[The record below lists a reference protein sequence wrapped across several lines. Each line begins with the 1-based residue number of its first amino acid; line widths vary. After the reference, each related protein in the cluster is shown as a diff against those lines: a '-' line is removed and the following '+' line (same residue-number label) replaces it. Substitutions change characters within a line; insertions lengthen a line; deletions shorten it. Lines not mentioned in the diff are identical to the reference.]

1 LGRKKQARRCKAR
14 YNWEFMGKRFQ
25 VNRYDLLGQAELYPP
40 QILLPGKL
48 EPKLDIAWDSFHQNF
63 FSNIPV
69 FFERTKPTGALP
81 LAYVLRDCRVE
92 HPAPRRAILLAAL
105 VQILLLLI
113 PWPDLPVSARRNPA
127 FDNTQLTWSGPIDDL
142 PLLNMP
148 RAKKAAPRAK
158 VPADPPPAQGADA
171 FHPRQRI
178 FTDPSRLTHPR
189 QTLVNPAAPL
199 DAPKILPDMPNVVH
213 LASVAAPPRPRLEI
227 SEQAL
232 MKLHPKRKK
241 TVATTDVPSP
251 DLPNL
256 EQKATEISLMTEQN
270 GPAKPKLEI
279 NAGSAPRLGARK
291 QDGELASAPE
301 VAPSATNAP
310 AGSTGTLI
318 ALSAAPAP
326 PSPVVPVP
334 DGNLSARVAISPEG
348 KKPGV
353 PAGSPATSA
362 STGGT
367 TEAAS
372 NSAGGA
378 NATGIT
384 ISGGNPKPNAGVSG
398 LGGVGK
404 FSMAKPQAY
413 IKRPDPNAA
422 VEDDSVRTG
431 PPNFALLPPGSAPEQ
446 IFSRRRV
453 YSMNVNMPNFN
464 SATGSWI
471 IHFSELHLSGAA
483 SHAGNVAA
491 PVPVHKVDPKY
502 PSTMAEERIEGEVI
516 LYGVIRQNGTV
527 DSLQLVRGIDERLN
541 ANAMNAFKEWKF
553 EPATREGQPVDLEA
567 IVHIPFHAPARQ

>member
-1 LGRKKQARRCKAR
+1 
-14 YNWEFMGKRFQ
+14 MGKRFQ
-25 VNRYDLLGQAELYPP
+25 VNWYDLLGQAEMYPP
-40 QILLPGKL
+40 HIVLPGTL
-48 EPKLDIAWDSFHQNF
+48 EPKLDIAWGSFHQNF

-69 FFERTKPTGALP
+69 FFQRTRLTGSEP

-92 HPAPRRAILLAAL
+92 NPAPQRAILLAAL
-105 VQILLLLI
+105 VQILFLLI
-113 PWPDLPVSARRNPA
+113 PWPDLPLSAKRNPV
-127 FDNTQLTWSGPIDDL
+127 FDNTQLTWSGPLDDL

-158 VPADPPPAQGADA
+158 NPADPPPSVGADA

-178 FTDPSRLTHPR
+178 FTDPSRPTHPR

-199 DAPKILPDMPNVVH
+199 DAPKILPDMPNVVR

-227 SEQAL
+227 SEQTL
-232 MKLHPKRKK
+232 RKLRPKTKK

-256 EQKATEISLMTEQN
+256 EQKPAEVSLMAQQN

-279 NAGSAPRLGARK
+279 NAGSTPRLGAQR
-291 QDGELASAPE
+291 QNGELAAAPE
-301 VAPSATNAP
+301 VAPSASNAP
-310 AGSTGTLI
+310 AGSAGTLI
-318 ALSAAPAP
+318 ALSASPAP

-334 DGNLSARVAISPEG
+334 DGNLAARVAISPEG

-353 PAGSPATSA
+353 P
-362 STGGT
+362 GGT
-367 TEAAS
+367 PASSNSNGGSAEMAS

-384 ISGGNPKPNAGVSG
+384 VSGGNPKPNSSVSG

-404 FSMAKPQAY
+404 FSIAKPQAY
-413 IKRPDPNAA
+413 IKRPDPNAP
-422 VEDDSVRTG
+422 VEDDPVRTG
-431 PPNFALLPPGSAPEQ
+431 PPNFALLPPGSPPEQ

-453 YSMNVNMPNFN
+453 YAMNVNMPNFN

-471 IHFSELHLSGAA
+471 IHFSELRLSAA
-483 SHAGNVAA
+483 ARQGGEVAA

-502 PSTMAEERIEGEVI
+502 PSTMIEERIEGEVI

-527 DSLQLVRGIDERLN
+527 DSIQLVRGIDERLN
-541 ANAMNAFKEWKF
+541 ANAMSAFKEWKF
-553 EPATREGQPVDLEA
+553 QPATREGQPVDLEA
-567 IVHIPFHAPARQ
+567 IVHIPFHAPPRE

>member
-1 LGRKKQARRCKAR
+1 
-14 YNWEFMGKRFQ
+14 MGKRFQ

-40 QILLPGKL
+40 HIVLPGTQ
-48 EPKLDIAWDSFHQNF
+48 EPKLDIAWGSYHQNF

-69 FFERTKPTGALP
+69 FFQRTRLTGAAP
-81 LAYVLRDCRVE
+81 IVPVLRDCRVE
-92 HPAPRRAILLAAL
+92 NPAPRRAILLAAL
-105 VQILLLLI
+105 VQILFLLI
-113 PWPDLPVSARRNPA
+113 PWPDLPLSAKRNPA
-127 FDNTQLTWSGPIDDL
+127 FDNTQLTWSGPVDDL

-148 RAKKAAPRAK
+148 RAKKAALRAK
-158 VPADPPPAQGADA
+158 NPADPPPTEGVDA

-178 FTDPSRLTHPR
+178 FTDPSRPTHPR

-227 SEQAL
+227 SEQTL
-232 MKLHPKRKK
+232 RKLRPKTKK

-256 EQKATEISLMTEQN
+256 EQKPAEVSLMAQQN

-279 NAGSAPRLGARK
+279 NAGSAPRLGAQK
-291 QDGELASAPE
+291 QNGELAAAPE
-301 VAPSATNAP
+301 VAPSASNAP

-318 ALSAAPAP
+318 ALSASPAP

-334 DGNLSARVAISPEG
+334 DGNLAARVAISPEG

-353 PAGSPATSA
+353 PGGAPAS
-362 STGGT
+362 SNPNGGT
-367 TEAAS
+367 AEMAS
-372 NSAGGA
+372 NSPGGA
-378 NATGIT
+378 NATAIV
-384 ISGGNPKPNAGVSG
+384 ISGGNPKPNSGVSG

-404 FSMAKPQAY
+404 FSIAKPQAY
-413 IKRPDPNAA
+413 IKRPDPNAP
-422 VEDDSVRTG
+422 VEDDSGRTG
-431 PPNFALLPPGSAPEQ
+431 PPDFALLPPGSPPEQ

-453 YSMNVNMPNFN
+453 YAMNVNMPNFN

-471 IHFSELHLSGAA
+471 IHFSELHLSAA
-483 SHAGNVAA
+483 ARQAGEVAA

-502 PSTMAEERIEGEVI
+502 PSTMVEERIEGEVI

-527 DSLQLVRGIDERLN
+527 DSIQLVRGIDERLN
-541 ANAMNAFKEWKF
+541 ANAMSAFKEWKF
-553 EPATREGQPVDLEA
+553 EPATRDGQPVDLEA
-567 IVHIPFHAPARQ
+567 IVHIPFHAPPRQ

>member
-1 LGRKKQARRCKAR
+1 
-14 YNWEFMGKRFQ
+14 MGKRFQ

-40 QILLPGKL
+40 HIVLPGAL
-48 EPKLDIAWDSFHQNF
+48 EPKLDIAWGSFQQNF

-69 FFERTKPTGALP
+69 FFQRTRLTGAVP
-81 LAYVLRDCRVE
+81 LVYVLRDCRVE
-92 HPAPRRAILLAAL
+92 NPTPRSAIVLAAL

-113 PWPDLPVSARRNPA
+113 PWPDLPLSAKHNPA

-148 RAKKAAPRAK
+148 RERKAAPRAK
-158 VPADPPPAQGADA
+158 APADPPPAEGADA

-178 FTDPSRLTHPR
+178 VTDPSRPTHPR

-199 DAPKILPDMPNVVH
+199 EAPKILPDMPNVVH
-213 LASVAAPPRPRLEI
+213 LASVAVPPRPRLEI
-227 SEQAL
+227 SEQTL
-232 MKLHPKRKK
+232 MKLRPKARK
-241 TVATTDVPSP
+241 TVATTDAPSP

-256 EQKATEISLMTEQN
+256 EQRPADVSLTAQQN

-291 QDGELASAPE
+291 QDGELAAAPE
-301 VAPSATNAP
+301 VAPSASNAP

-318 ALSAAPAP
+318 ALSASPAP
-326 PSPVVPVP
+326 PAPAIPVP

-348 KKPGV
+348 KKPGTPGGV
-353 PAGSPATSA
+353 PASSA
-362 STGGT
+362 ANGGT
-367 TEAAS
+367 TEVAS
-372 NSAGGA
+372 NGAGGA
-378 NATGIT
+378 NATGIS
-384 ISGGNPKPNAGVSG
+384 ISGGNPKPNSSVSG

-413 IKRPDPNAA
+413 MKRPDPNAA
-422 VEDDSVRTG
+422 VEDEPARTG
-431 PPNFALLPPGSAPEQ
+431 PPNFALLPPGSPPEQ

-471 IHFSELHLSGAA
+471 IHFSELRLSGAA
-483 SHAGNVAA
+483 SHAGNIAS

-502 PSTMAEERIEGEVI
+502 PSTMVEERIEGEVI

-527 DSLQLVRGIDERLN
+527 DSIQLVRGVDPQLN
-541 ANAMNAFKEWKF
+541 ANAIEAFKEWKF
-553 EPATREGQPVDLEA
+553 EPATSEGQPVDLEA
-567 IVHIPFHAPARQ
+567 IVHIPFHAPTRQ

>member
-1 LGRKKQARRCKAR
+1 
-14 YNWEFMGKRFQ
+14 MGKRYQ

-40 QILLPGKL
+40 HIILPGAL
-48 EPKLDIAWDSFHQNF
+48 EPKLDIAWGSFHQNF

-69 FFERTKPTGALP
+69 FFQRTRLTSAVP
-81 LAYVLRDCRVE
+81 LVYVLRDCRVE

-113 PWPDLPVSARRNPA
+113 PWPDLGMSAKRNPA
-127 FDNTQLTWSGPIDDL
+127 FENTQLTWSGPIDDL

-148 RAKKAAPRAK
+148 RERKAAPRTKNSAE
-158 VPADPPPAQGADA
+158 PPPAEGADA

-178 FTDPSRLTHPR
+178 FTDPSRPTHPR
-189 QTLVNPAAPL
+189 QTLVNLGAPTE
-199 DAPKILPDMPNVVH
+199 APKILPDMPNMVH
-213 LASVAAPPRPRLEI
+213 LASVPAPPRPRLEI
-227 SEQAL
+227 SEQTL
-232 MKLHPKRKK
+232 KKLRPKARK
-241 TVATTDVPSP
+241 TVATKDVPSP
-251 DLPNL
+251 NFPNL
-256 EQKATEISLMTEQN
+256 EQKPAEISLMTQQN
-270 GPAKPKLEI
+270 GPAKPKVEI

-291 QDGELASAPE
+291 QEGELAAAPE
-301 VAPSATNAP
+301 VAPSASNAP
-310 AGSTGTLI
+310 VGSMGTLI
-318 ALSAAPAP
+318 ALSATPAP
-326 PSPVVPVP
+326 PAPVVPVP
-334 DGNLSARVAISPEG
+334 DGNLSARVAISPDG

-353 PAGSPATSA
+353 PGGSAAPSA
-362 STGGT
+362 SNGGT
-367 TEAAS
+367 TEMAS
-372 NSAGGA
+372 NTAGGS
-378 NATGIT
+378 NATGIV
-384 ISGGNPKPNAGVSG
+384 ISGGNPKPNSSVSG

-413 IKRPDPNAA
+413 MKRPDPNTP
-422 VEDDSVRTG
+422 VEDEPVRTG
-431 PPNFALLPPGSAPEQ
+431 PPNFALLPPGSPPEQ

-527 DSLQLVRGIDERLN
+527 DSIQLVRGVDDRLN
-541 ANAMNAFKEWKF
+541 ANAMDAFKEWKF

>member
-1 LGRKKQARRCKAR
+1 
-14 YNWEFMGKRFQ
+14 MGKRFQ
-25 VNRYDLLGQAELYPP
+25 VNRYDLLGQAEFYPP
-40 QILLPGKL
+40 HILLPGAL
-48 EPKLDIAWDSFHQNF
+48 EPKLEIAWGSFHQNF

-69 FFERTKPTGALP
+69 FFQRERLTGAVP

-113 PWPDLPVSARRNPA
+113 PWPDLPMSAKRNPA

-148 RAKKAAPRAK
+148 RAKKAAPHAK
-158 VPADPPPAQGADA
+158 NPVEPPPTVGADA
-171 FHPRQRI
+171 FHPRQHI
-178 FTDPSRLTHPR
+178 STDPSRPTHPR

-232 MKLHPKRKK
+232 RKLRPKTKK

-256 EQKATEISLMTEQN
+256 ERKPAEVSLMVQQN

-291 QDGELASAPE
+291 QDGELATAPE
-301 VAPSATNAP
+301 VAASVLNAP

-318 ALSAAPAP
+318 ALSASPAP
-326 PSPVVPVP
+326 PAPVVPVP

-353 PAGSPATSA
+353 PGGAPASSSPN
-362 STGGT
+362 GGT
-367 TEAAS
+367 AETAS
-372 NSAGGA
+372 NSAGGS
-378 NATGIT
+378 NPTGIV
-384 ISGGNPKPNAGVSG
+384 ISGGNPKPNSSVSG

-404 FSMAKPQAY
+404 FSIAKPQAY

-431 PPNFALLPPGSAPEQ
+431 PPNFALLPPGSPPEQ

-471 IHFSELHLSGAA
+471 VHFSELHLAGAS
-483 SHAGNVAA
+483 SHAGNVSA

-502 PSTMAEERIEGEVI
+502 PSTMIEERIEGEVI

-527 DSLQLVRGIDERLN
+527 DSIQLVRGIDERLN

-553 EPATREGQPVDLEA
+553 EPATRDGQPVDLEA
-567 IVHIPFHAPARQ
+567 IVHIPFHAPPRQ

>member
-1 LGRKKQARRCKAR
+1 
-14 YNWEFMGKRFQ
+14 MGKRFK

-40 QILLPGKL
+40 HIVLPGMM

-63 FSNIPV
+63 LSNIPV
-69 FFERTKPTGALP
+69 LFQRTP
-81 LAYVLRDCRVE
+81 LTSAVPLLYVLRDCRVE

-113 PWPDLPVSARRNPA
+113 PWPDLPVSAKRNPA

-148 RAKKAAPRAK
+148 REKKAAPRAK
-158 VPADPPPAQGADA
+158 KPAEPPPAEGADA

-178 FTDPSRLTHPR
+178 FTDPSRPTHPR
-189 QTLVNPAAPL
+189 QTLFNPAAPL
-199 DAPKILPDMPNVVH
+199 NAPKILPDMPNVVH

-227 SEQAL
+227 SEQTL
-232 MKLHPKRKK
+232 RKLRPKTKK
-241 TVATTDVPSP
+241 TVATRDVPSP

-256 EQKATEISLMTEQN
+256 EQKPAEVSLAAQQT

-279 NAGSAPRLGARK
+279 NAGSAPRLGAP
-291 QDGELASAPE
+291 PE
-301 VAPSATNAP
+301 VAPSASNAP

-318 ALSAAPAP
+318 ALSASPAP
-326 PSPVVPVP
+326 PAPVVPVP

-353 PAGSPATSA
+353 PGGAPTPSA
-362 STGGT
+362 SNGGT
-367 TEAAS
+367 AEPAS

-378 NATGIT
+378 NATGII
-384 ISGGNPKPNAGVSG
+384 ISGGNPKPNASVSG
-398 LGGVGK
+398 LGGIGK

-413 IKRPDPNAA
+413 IKRPDPNAP

-431 PPNFALLPPGSAPEQ
+431 PPNFALLPPGSPPEQ

-502 PSTMAEERIEGEVI
+502 PSTMIEERIEGEVI

-527 DSLQLVRGIDERLN
+527 DSIQLVRGIDERLN
-541 ANAMNAFKEWKF
+541 ANAMDAFKEWKF
-553 EPATREGQPVDLEA
+553 EPATRDGEPVDLEA
-567 IVHIPFHAPARQ
+567 IVHIPFHAPPRQ

>member
-1 LGRKKQARRCKAR
+1 
-14 YNWEFMGKRFQ
+14 MGKRFE

-40 QILLPGKL
+40 RIVLPGTQQ
-48 EPKLDIAWDSFHQNF
+48 PCLDIAWGSFHQNF
-63 FSNIPV
+63 FSNILV
-69 FFERTKPTGALP
+69 FFQRTRLSGAVP
-81 LAYVLRDCRVE
+81 LVYVLRDCRVE

-113 PWPDLPVSARRNPA
+113 PWPDLPMSAKRNPA

-148 RAKKAAPRAK
+148 REKKTVPHAKN
-158 VPADPPPAQGADA
+158 PAEPPPAEGADA
-171 FHPRQRI
+171 FHPRQHI
-178 FTDPSRLTHPR
+178 FTDPSRPTHPR

-213 LASVAAPPRPRLEI
+213 LASVVAPARPRLEI
-227 SEQAL
+227 SEQTL
-232 MKLHPKRKK
+232 KKLRPKTKK

-251 DLPNL
+251 ELPNL
-256 EQKATEISLMTEQN
+256 EPKPAEVSLVALEN

-291 QDGELASAPE
+291 QDGELAAAPE
-301 VAPSATNAP
+301 VAPSASAAP
-310 AGSTGTLI
+310 AGSMGTLI
-318 ALSAAPAP
+318 ALSASPAP
-326 PSPVVPVP
+326 PAPAVPVP

-353 PAGSPATSA
+353 PGGASAPSA
-362 STGGT
+362 SSVGPIV
-367 TEAAS
+367 AAS
-372 NSAGGA
+372 SSVGGG

-384 ISGGNPKPNAGVSG
+384 ISGGNPKPNSSISG

-413 IKRPDPNAA
+413 LKRPDPNAA
-422 VEDDSVRTG
+422 LEEDSVRTG
-431 PPNFALLPPGSAPEQ
+431 PPNFTLLPPGSPPEQ

-471 IHFSELHLSGAA
+471 IHFSELHLSGAP
-483 SHAGNVAA
+483 SHAGDVAA

-502 PSTMAEERIEGEVI
+502 PSTMVEERIEGEVI

-527 DSLQLVRGIDERLN
+527 DSIQLVRGVDERLN
-541 ANAMNAFKEWKF
+541 ANAMSAFKEWKF

>member
-1 LGRKKQARRCKAR
+1 
-14 YNWEFMGKRFQ
+14 MGKRFQ

-40 QILLPGKL
+40 HIVLLGTL
-48 EPKLDIAWDSFHQNF
+48 EPKLEIAWGSYHQNF

-69 FFERTKPTGALP
+69 FFQRTHLSGAVP
-81 LAYVLRDCRVE
+81 LVYVFRDCRVE
-92 HPAPRRAILLAAL
+92 HPAPRSAIVLAAL

-113 PWPDLPVSARRNPA
+113 PWPDLPMSAKRNPA

-158 VPADPPPAQGADA
+158 APADPPPAEGADA

-178 FTDPSRLTHPR
+178 ITDPSRLTHPR
-189 QTLVNPAAPL
+189 QTLVNPAAPME
-199 DAPKILPDMPNVVH
+199 APKILPDMPNVVH
-213 LASVAAPPRPRLEI
+213 FASVAAPLRPRLEI
-227 SEQAL
+227 SEQTL
-232 MKLHPKRKK
+232 MKLRPKTRRI
-241 TVATTDVPSP
+241 VATTDAPSP
-251 DLPNL
+251 DLPNM
-256 EQKATEISLMTEQN
+256 EQRPAEVSLTAQQN
-270 GPAKPKLEI
+270 GPARPKLEI
-279 NAGSAPRLGARK
+279 NAGSAPRLGVRK
-291 QDGELASAPE
+291 QEGELATAPE
-301 VAPSATNAP
+301 VAPSASNAP

-318 ALSAAPAP
+318 ALSASPAP
-326 PSPVVPVP
+326 PAPVIPVP

-348 KKPGV
+348 KKPGAPGGV
-353 PAGSPATSA
+353 PASSA
-362 STGGT
+362 AGGGT
-367 TEAAS
+367 TEIAS
-372 NSAGGA
+372 NSAGGT
-378 NATGIT
+378 NATGIS
-384 ISGGNPKPNAGVSG
+384 ISGGNPKPNASVSG

-413 IKRPDPNAA
+413 MKRSDPNAA
-422 VEDDSVRTG
+422 VEDEPVRAG
-431 PPNFALLPPGSAPEQ
+431 PPNFAALPPGAPPEQ

-453 YSMNVNMPNFN
+453 YAMNVNMPNFN

-502 PSTMAEERIEGEVI
+502 PSTMVEERIEGEVI

-527 DSLQLVRGIDERLN
+527 DSIQLVRGVDDRLN
-541 ANAMNAFKEWKF
+541 ANAVDAFKEWKF
-553 EPATREGQPVDLEA
+553 EPATREGQAVDLEA